1 MGTLQTALDVL
12 NRLEQLQG
20 RTVKEALLEQNRDN
34 PAVQAIIR
42 LALGSSRY
50 FVSPPHGVVGTA
62 GLSLQESWKA
72 FRVLTKRLSTREVT
86 GSAAL
91 AEVQRLLASCPPDA
105 AKWYT
110 RILNHDLRIGVG
122 VDIVKT
128 IWGSDFLLG
137 REAKTDSWKFNGCAL
152 AKPWEDVWPRGDA
165 KYPLGVERKLD
176 GERALIFAWPATG
189 EIIVA
194 TRNAKRRNQI
204 EQVPEFRQQ
213 VLDFVVALDQS
224 HANTP
229 MFIDGE
235 FMAAGWNQTS
245 SLVRR
250 TKNFDPAGFLQHI
263 RLMLFDWAPL
273 ASYLAGEFAV
283 PWIKRKSM
291 LILAAG
297 GNHVRSTPI
306 KFSPNISVLGHVVV
320 YSEEQL
326 QAEYNACLDAGHE
339 GIVAKVMDAP
349 ELFKRTANNI
359 KLKPS
364 DTMTV
369 TITGAVAGQGK
380 HAPADPKFVRAVRKV
395 LDLHGVAQDDGSYL
409 RWEVAD
415 VETAA
420 AALRV
425 AVADDTD
432 RRIELLDDMIEL
444 RHGARLG
451 YFTALTSTGDEV
463 HVGGGFKHK
472 AGQDQRMDFWLRRD
486 EMIGKKIDIKVQK
499 DQQQVGVGRFNR
511 FERVREDL

>member
-1 MGTLQTALDVL
+1 MATLQTALDVL
-12 NRLEQLQG
+12 NRLEHLQG
-20 RTVKEALLEQNRDN
+20 RTVKEALLEQHRDN
-34 PAVQAIIR
+34 PAVQTIIR
-42 LALGSSRY
+42 LALGSNRY
-50 FVSPPHGVVGTA
+50 FVSPPHDVVSTA
-62 GLSLQESWKA
+62 GLSLADSWKA
-72 FRVLTKRLSTREVT
+72 FRVLTKRLRTREIT

-91 AEVQRLLASCPPDA
+91 QEVRRFLAESPADA
-105 AKWYT
+105 AKWYI

-122 VDIVKT
+122 VDTVKA
-128 IWGSDFLLG
+128 IWGPDFLLG
-137 REAKTDSWKFNGCAL
+137 QEAKTASWKFNGCAL
-152 AKPWEDVWPRGDA
+152 AKPWEDVWPKGDA

-176 GERALIFAWPATG
+176 GERALIFAWPATS
-189 EIIVA
+189 EVIVA

-204 EQVPEFRQQ
+204 EELPEFRQQ
-213 VLDFVVALDQS
+213 VLDFAAALDQDG
-224 HANTP
+224 AKTP

-245 SLVRR
+245 SLVRK
-250 TKNFDPAGFLQHI
+250 TKNFDPVGFLQHI

-273 ASYLAGEFAV
+273 ASYLAGEFSV

-297 GNHVRSTPI
+297 GNHVKSTPT
-306 KFSPNISVLGHVVV
+306 KFSPNIYVLGHTVV

-326 QAEYNACLDAGHE
+326 QTEYNACLDAGFE

-349 ELFKRTANNI
+349 ELFRRTSNNI

-369 TITGAVAGQGK
+369 TITGGVAGQGK
-380 HAPADPKFVRAVRKV
+380 HAAADPKFVRAVRKV
-395 LDLHGVAQDDGSYL
+395 LDQYGVAQDDGSYL
-409 RWEVAD
+409 RWDVTD

-420 AALRV
+420 SALRAV
-425 AVADDTD
+425 VADDTD

-444 RHGARLG
+444 RYGARLG
-451 YFTALTSTGDEV
+451 YFTALTSTGEEI
-463 HVGGGFKHK
+463 HVGGGIAHK
-472 AGQDQRMDFWLRRD
+472 AGHDQRMKFYQQLP

-511 FERVREDL
+511 FERVREDI

>member
-1 MGTLQTALDVL
+1 MRPSTRTLSINASATP
-12 NRLEQLQG
+12 
-20 RTVKEALLEQNRDN
+20 TPTN
-34 PAVQAIIR
+34 P
-42 LALGSSRY
+42 S
-50 FVSPPHGVVGTA
+50 
-62 GLSLQESWKA
+62 KA
-72 FRVLTKRLSTREVT
+72 LSTNE
-86 GSAAL
+86 GSFNVARPDGLDNNNIGQATPVPHNGGGTESATVVVEL
-91 AEVQRLLASCPPDA
+91 GPEVQRLLASCPSDA

-128 IWGSDFLLG
+128 IWGPDFLLG

-204 EQVPEFRQQ
+204 EQVLEFKQQ
-213 VLDFVVALDQS
+213 VLDFVTALDQS
-224 HANTP
+224 HTSTP

-297 GNHVRSTPI
+297 GNHVRATPI
-306 KFSPNISVLGHVVV
+306 KFSPNIFVLGHTVV
-320 YSEEQL
+320 YNEEQL

-349 ELFKRTANNI
+349 ELFKRTTNNI

-364 DTMTV
+364 AMSTTP
-369 TITGAVAGQGK
+369 ISNLIQ
-380 HAPADPKFVRAVRKV
+380 VRFCK
-395 LDLHGVAQDDGSYL
+395 
-409 RWEVAD
+409 
-415 VETAA
+415 
-420 AALRV
+420 
-425 AVADDTD
+425 
-432 RRIELLDDMIEL
+432 
-444 RHGARLG
+444 RH
-451 YFTALTSTGDEV
+451 FS
-463 HVGGGFKHK
+463 
-472 AGQDQRMDFWLRRD
+472 
-486 EMIGKKIDIKVQK
+486 KIS
-499 DQQQVGVGRFNR
+499 G
-511 FERVREDL
+511 LMPL